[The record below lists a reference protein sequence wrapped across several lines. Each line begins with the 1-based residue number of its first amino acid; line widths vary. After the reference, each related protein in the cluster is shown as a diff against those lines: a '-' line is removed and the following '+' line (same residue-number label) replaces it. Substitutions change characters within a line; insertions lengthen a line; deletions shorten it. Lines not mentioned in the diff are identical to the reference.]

1 RKTFTLGSRSSQ
13 LALVQ
18 THIVRDA
25 LQELHPDFEFKI
37 VTMNTAG
44 DINQSQ
50 ALYLLQS
57 KALWTT
63 ELEAALSS
71 HQIDLIV
78 HSLKDIPTVLE
89 PEFVITAVLERADPH
104 DALVMKKGLEG
115 QYKTLDDLPE
125 GSVVGTS
132 SVRRVAGLRRD
143 YPKLK
148 FMDVVSDSNT
158 RLTKLDSPTSP
169 FTCLILA
176 HAGLH
181 RINLGHRSTSLIPP
195 PYAVGQGALGV
206 EV

>member
-1 RKTFTLGSRSSQ
+1 RRTFTIGSRSSH
-13 LALVQ
+13 LAVVQ
-18 THIVRDA
+18 SNQVRDA
-25 LQELHPDFEFKI
+25 LQELHPDYEFKI

-44 DINQSQ
+44 DNNQSQ

-63 ELEAALSS
+63 ELEAALAS
-71 HQIDLIV
+71 HRIDLIV
-78 HSLKDIPTVLE
+78 HSLKDVPTVLE
-89 PEFVITAVLERADPH
+89 PEFVITTVLERADPH
-104 DALVMKKGLEG
+104 DALVMKRGLEET
-115 QYKTLDDLPE
+115 YKTLGDLPD

-143 YPKLK
+143 YPNLR
-148 FMDVVSDSNT
+148 FMDVRGNLQT
-158 RLTKLDSPTSP
+158 RLSKLDSPTSA